1 MVNQL
6 LQQTIYFYLTP
17 CPPNNTQFCL
27 GAKDVNPMLN
37 KTIVTVHTID
47 NTETPCNPGQ
57 SDIDT
62 LLFNFVL
69 LVDDN
74 GMYTIL
80 IKFSIGTNCIIPSN

>member
-6 LQQTIYFYLTP
+6 QQQTINFYLAH
-17 CPPNNTQFCL
+17 CHPNSSQFCL
-27 GAKDVNPMLN
+27 GAKDVNSMLN

-57 SDIDT
+57 KDIDT
-62 LLFNFVL
+62 LLFNFIL

-74 GMYTIL
+74 GIYTI
-80 IKFSIGTNCIIPSN
+80 IINFSIGTNCIIHSN